1 MSQMSSMFN
10 DVRFKRN
17 RQTMVFF
24 HGLDE
29 HVYDA
34 STRAVVEAMMRN
46 GSYNVVVFDWS
57 YYIEGVSFPT
67 VVPDLLKVSEIVVD
81 FV

>member
-1 MSQMSSMFN
+1 MSSMFN
-10 DVRFKRN
+10 DVRFKRD

-24 HGLDE
+24 HGLDG
-29 HVYDA
+29 HVFDV
-34 STRAVVEAMMRN
+34 STRAVVEAMMRT

-67 VVPDLLKVSEIVVD
+67 VVPDLLKVS
-81 FV
+81 

>member
-1 MSQMSSMFN
+1 
-10 DVRFKRN
+10 
-17 RQTMVFF
+17 MVFF
-24 HGLDE
+24 HGLDG
-29 HVYDA
+29 HVLDT

-67 VVPDLLKVSEIVVD
+67 VVPDLLKVS
-81 FV
+81 